1 MNMKVNEASIRAIAE
16 TCTAQGCTPEYLL
29 GLTKDNV
36 GIPAFSI
43 PELTEKLGSFEADRL
58 PEAIQA
64 VLPEAQFSKQLS
76 DLVGRLLKSKSVDL
90 FGLTGDDLS
99 AFWGW
104 GISISWLLF
113 GIGNRSSSRLII
125 PQEAIKT
132 SQIGP
137 EDREFVRLKY
147 GWDTSDSLWFFG
159 VAAPHRK
166 NSAVSRVLIRLLAA
180 FPVTKILPEPG
191 NIMSTYNRLQQ
202 IILKTEINATAEA
215 WMRSAIEQMQK
226 KPHKVRLL
234 LLANQAQ
241 FSFWKL
247 ENRMPT
253 AGTLKLVYILER
265 QLNKYGSP
273 ALLEYLKIL
282 HAEAICQ
289 GFSGFDQVVSEG
301 AWKREKRPKAS

>member
-1 MNMKVNEASIRAIAE
+1 MKVNEASIRTIAE
-16 TCTAQGCTPEYLL
+16 TCVGHCSPEYLL
-29 GLTKDNV
+29 GLAKDND
-36 GIPAFSI
+36 GIPAFSVSQ
-43 PELTEKLGSFEADRL
+43 LSEKLKYFEAERL

-64 VLPEAQFSKQLS
+64 VLPEAQFSKQ
-76 DLVGRLLKSKSVDL
+76 VGEFVGKLLKSKAVEF
-90 FGLTGDDLS
+90 FGLTGHDLTL
-99 AFWGW
+99 FFGW
-104 GISISWLLF
+104 GISLSWLLF
-113 GIGNRSSSRLII
+113 GIGNRSNYQLCI
-125 PQEAIKT
+125 PQEAIKI

-159 VAAPHRK
+159 AAAPHRK

-180 FPVTKILPEPG
+180 FPVTQILPEPED
-191 NIMSTYNRLQQ
+191 IMSTYHRLQQ
-202 IILKTEINATAEA
+202 LILKTEIDASAEA
-215 WMRSAIEQMQK
+215 WMKSAIEQMQK

-289 GFSGFDQVVSEG
+289 GFGGFDQVVKEG

>member
-1 MNMKVNEASIRAIAE
+1 MKVNEASIRTIAE
-16 TCTAQGCTPEYLL
+16 TCIMQGCSPEYLL
-29 GLTKDNV
+29 GLTKDNA
-36 GIPAFSI
+36 GIPAFSVSH
-43 PELTEKLGSFEADRL
+43 LDEKLRCFETERL

-64 VLPEAQFSKQLS
+64 VMPEAQFSKQLANMI
-76 DLVGRLLKSKSVDL
+76 DRLLKSKSEEM
-90 FGLTGDDLS
+90 FGLAGHDLIS
-99 AFWGW
+99 FWRW
-104 GISISWLLF
+104 GFSLSWLLF
-113 GIGNRSSSRLII
+113 GVGNRNNYRLCI
-125 PQEAIKT
+125 PQEAIKS
-132 SQIGP
+132 SQVGP

-159 VAAPHRK
+159 AAAPHRK

-180 FPVTKILPEPG
+180 FPVTQILPEPED
-191 NIMSTYNRLQQ
+191 IMSTYHRLQQ
-202 IILKTEINATAEA
+202 IILSTELNASAEP
-215 WMRSAIEQMQK
+215 WMKNAIQQMQK

-265 QLNKYGSP
+265 QLNRYGAS

-301 AWKREKRPKAS
+301 AWKREKRQKTS